1 MNKRERYLIIV
12 LAAAIILMGGFKFLI
27 QPSLTNLETK
37 STEFLKAIQDKK
49 TSQDNILR
57 ANSIDTENKKLE
69 ASIATAVS
77 PFFPELR
84 NDIIQIWVQGLAD
97 KSMISIN
104 VLNMSQ
110 PVVAQITNPVFENK
124 AITYPA
130 KDFADT
136 INSIKSGSSLPA
148 INGTDSNA
156 SKSAPNA
163 AQNKLPNDLIEMM
176 TVTIQFNGSYEQA
189 MSFLNEIKN
198 SKRIVR
204 VTSLNILKSD
214 KPELDINIVLEC
226 FGVKKFTEGDVLS
239 KNTLPAPAG
248 KSNPFS

>member
-27 QPSLTNLETK
+27 QPSLTSLETK

-77 PFFPELR
+77 PFFPELK
-84 NDIIQIWVQGLAD
+84 NDKIQIWVQGLAD
-97 KSMISIN
+97 KSTISIN
-104 VLNMSQ
+104 ALNMSQ
-110 PVVAQITNPVFENK
+110 LVVAQITNPVFENK

-148 INGTDSNA
+148 TKGVDPNA
-156 SKSAPNA
+156 SKADPNA
-163 AQNKLPNDLIEMM
+163 TQKKVPNDLIEMM
-176 TVTIQFNGSYEQA
+176 TVTIQFNASYDQA
-189 MSFLNEIKN
+189 MSLLNEIKN

-204 VTSLNILKSD
+204 VTSLNISKTD
-214 KPELDINIVLEC
+214 KPELNINIIMEC
-226 FGVKKFTEGDVLS
+226 FGVAKFTEGDVLS
-239 KNTLPAPAG
+239 KDTLPTPAG
-248 KSNPFS
+248 KTNPFS